1 MNETLPGPATVE
13 TSAGDAI
20 TRAQRGDPAAF
31 ESLYQTHSRR
41 VYSVCLRMIR
51 NPADAEDLTQ
61 QAFLQV
67 FRKIGTF
74 RRESGF
80 STWLHRVT
88 VNIVLMHLRRN
99 KPAEIPVEDLER
111 YSSNGEGPF
120 EDGSSDTSMLGAID
134 RLNLMRA
141 IRKLPAGY
149 KKLFLMHDVIG
160 YEHSKIAALV
170 GCSMGCSK
178 SQVHKARKRLR
189 RLLLGETNQREP
201 LPSASSDHIRS
212 LHFDKVGVTI

>member
-160 YEHSKIAALV
+160 YEHSEIAGLL
-170 GCSMGCSK
+170 GCSIGCSK

-189 RLLLGETNQREP
+189 CLLLGEASQGDSMA
-201 LPSASSDHIRS
+201 SA
-212 LHFDKVGVTI
+212 